1 MGDFRRKLL
10 TTTMIP
16 AVVGLGSVMAFDA
29 AASMCPREAAAKTY
43 TMALENPDAAEEA
56 VTGVAAGCGACGGGG
71 CGAGG
76 GCNPCA
82 ASCGACNP
90 CAAECEEDPCNPCAV
105 CEDPCG
111 GCGASLETV
120 TGVAAGCGAC
130 GGGCGAGGGG
140 CGACG
145 GCNPCAASCG
155 SCNPCAAEC
164 EEDPCNPCAVCED
177 PCGGCGASLDH
188 TGAGTW
194 VAMDV
199 LHGEPTVAYAAYGLL
214 PHGDAPAELDHGSH
228 LAANHAA
235 QGFGVT
241 GDGTAELG
249 PRFVLE
255 PEAVGNGSWRYTL
268 SVT

>member
-29 AASMCPREAAAKTY
+29 SAGMCQRESAAKAY
-43 TMALENPDAAEEA
+43 TMALENPQAAEEP
-56 VTGVAAGCGACGGGG
+56 VTGIAAGCGACGGG
-71 CGAGG
+71 CGAG
-76 GCNPCA
+76 NACA
-82 ASCGACNP
+82 AGCGACNP

-111 GCGASLETV
+111 GCGASLGTL

-130 GGGCGAGGGG
+130 GGGCGAGNACAAG
-140 CGACG
+140 CGAC
-145 GCNPCAASCG
+145 NPCAV
-155 SCNPCAAEC
+155 EC

-177 PCGGCGASLDH
+177 PCGGCGASLDR
-188 TGAGTW
+188 TGDGTW
-194 VAMDV
+194 VAQEV
-199 LHGEPTVAYAAYGLL
+199 LQSEPTVVYAAHGLL
-214 PHGDAPAELDHGSH
+214 PHGDAPAALDHGTH
-228 LAANHAA
+228 LAANLVA

-241 GDGTAELG
+241 GDGTAEPG

-255 PEAVGNGSWRYTL
+255 PEAVANGSWRYTL
-268 SVT
+268 SAT

>member
-56 VTGVAAGCGACGGGG
+56 VTGVAAGCGACGGG

-82 ASCGACNP
+82 AA
-90 CAAECEEDPCNPCAV
+90 
-105 CEDPCG
+105 
-111 GCGASLETV
+111 
-120 TGVAAGCGAC
+120 
-130 GGGCGAGGGG
+130 
-140 CGACG
+140 
-145 GCNPCAASCG
+145 CG

-188 TGAGTW
+188 TGDGTW

-199 LHGEPTVAYAAYGLL
+199 LQGEPTVAYAAYGLL

-249 PRFVLE
+249 PRFALE